1 MTASNGSFQL
11 CTMGSGGL
19 ELLDGPAIE
28 DIVVGP
34 RVGIEYAAREDV
46 EALWRFAI
54 AGSAWISAPRNTLK
68 PASSSPISG

>member
-1 MTASNGSFQL
+1 
-11 CTMGSGGL
+11 MGSGGL

-54 AGSAWISAPRNTLK
+54 AGSAWISAPRNTLR